1 MARLKRK
8 SAVLET
14 AKERLAGLNAFSTA
28 PDFGPSL
35 TKDAYQTRATTL
47 ETRLASYNE
56 KLSSLDDDQNEIDDL
71 EEELNQ
77 WNKRILSA
85 GEAVY
90 APTAASMKCWAAR
103 ARANAAARR
112 AAAPR
117 APRAA
122 RAIRQPELDSQTQ
135 PDPLDSGATT

>member
-1 MARLKRK
+1 LKRK

-14 AKERLAGLNAFSTA
+14 AKQRLAGLNAFSTA

-35 TKDAYQTRATTL
+35 TKAAYQTRATTL

-56 KLSSLDDDQNEIDDL
+56 KLSSLDDDQNEIDGL

-85 GEAVY
+85 GEAAY
-90 APTAASMKCWAAR
+90 GSGSSEYEMLGGTRTSDRRRPTRKGTKGG
-103 ARANAAARR
+103 
-112 AAAPR
+112 P
-117 APRAA
+117 
-122 RAIRQPELDSQTQ
+122 T
-135 PDPLDSGATT
+135 SGT